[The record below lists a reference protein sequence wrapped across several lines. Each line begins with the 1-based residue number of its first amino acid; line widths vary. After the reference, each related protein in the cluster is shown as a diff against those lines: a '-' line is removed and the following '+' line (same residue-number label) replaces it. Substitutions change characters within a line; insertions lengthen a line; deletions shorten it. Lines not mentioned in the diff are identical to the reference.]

1 MKCAAIGALMVA
13 IVAVTSCDR
22 KEVGETRS
30 KNDGPFDP
38 LKLSPTELDELT
50 SSFYLKTPE
59 DSSFLTS
66 PEYLAVE
73 AAHGPAFKKL
83 LIATIRDATS
93 ITIEE
98 HSDESDFPGPE
109 QDWSRRSP
117 RFVYEAVKLT
127 DEQKTSF
134 LRAAE
139 AMDSETVSL
148 TPACFSPHHR
158 MEFLQQNGQ
167 RSALSICFQCGKAPW
182 SNVDLFHPEGLF
194 DVLEDVVN
202 GAGLKTERDWRSLAK
217 QRSEQETG
225 APTVSDRESE

>member
-1 MKCAAIGALMVA
+1 MVA
-13 IVAVTSCDR
+13 IVTVTSCDR
-22 KEVGETRS
+22 LEVGETRS
-30 KNDGPFDP
+30 ENGAPFDP
-38 LKLSPTELDELT
+38 LELSPNELDELT
-50 SSFYLKTPE
+50 SSFYLKNPE

-83 LIATIRDATS
+83 LITTIRDATT

-109 QDWSRRSP
+109 QDWSRRTP
-117 RFVYEAVKLT
+117 RFVYGAVKLT
-127 DEQKTSF
+127 DEQTTSF

-139 AMDSETVSL
+139 AMESETVSL
-148 TPACFSPHHR
+148 TPACFFPHHR
-158 MEFLQQNGQ
+158 IEFLQQNGQ

-194 DVLEDVVN
+194 DVLEDLVN
-202 GAGLKTERDWRSLAK
+202 GAGLKTERDWRALAK
-217 QRSEQETG
+217 LRSEREAG
-225 APTVSDRESE
+225 APTASDRESK